1 MSETWHKE
9 DGETIDHGD
18 GFVSHEV
25 DSDKLPQEIKD
36 ALAESEGKPLIS
48 RGSFAQYAEDE

>member
-1 MSETWHKE
+1 MTEAWHKA

-25 DSDKLPQEIKD
+25 DQDKLPQVVMD
-36 ALAESEGKPLIS
+36 ARAESEGKPLV
-48 RGSFAQYAEDE
+48 RRKG

>member
-25 DSDKLPQEIKD
+25 DSDKLPPEIRNAMD
-36 ALAESEGKPLIS
+36 ESEGKPLV
-48 RGSFAQYAEDE
+48 RRDRA